1 MNIVHD
7 KLLAIYQRMI
17 KIRKFELR
25 AREAHI
31 NGRISIPIYLSV
43 GQESIAATIR
53 EVFPNRLP
61 IFAQHRSHS
70 YYIAFGG
77 NLSVL
82 RDELL
87 SQEEIW
93 DRGAGGSASISDKS
107 IPMYGHSGFMGDQIP
122 IAAGFAMMKQDI
134 VLGVIG
140 DASAEE
146 DYVLATLGLI
156 EKKQIPLLLI
166 CEDNNLSILTTV
178 DTRRNWKLVDVAK
191 SFGCEAHEISDYPI
205 DIFEKLSGWN
215 RKGPMVL
222 NVKTNRHLW
231 HAGSGQDHEPTL
243 DTLQMVENQLNIN
256 GYEDLVRKIQEEIE
270 TEMELL
276 WRRT

>member
-1 MNIVHD
+1 MNISYGQ
-7 KLLAIYQRMI
+7 LTSIYQRMI
-17 KIRKFELR
+17 KIRGFELR
-25 AREAHI
+25 VRDAHI
-31 NGRISIPIYLSV
+31 NGRIGIPIYLGV
-43 GQESIAATIR
+43 GQESIAATTR

-77 NLSVL
+77 KLSIL

-87 SQEEIW
+87 SKEEIW

-122 IAAGFAMMKQDI
+122 IAAGFAMMKQEV

-166 CEDNNLSILTTV
+166 CEDNNLSILTTIN
-178 DTRRNWKLVDVAK
+178 TRRNWKIVDVAR
-191 SFGCEAHEISDYPI
+191 SFGCEAYEISDHPI
-205 DIFEKLSGWN
+205 EIFEKLSCWN
-215 RKGPMVL
+215 RKGPLIL
-222 NVKTNRHLW
+222 NIKTNRHLW
-231 HAGSGQDHEPTL
+231 HAGSGQDHAPTF
-243 DTLQMVENQLNIN
+243 DTLQMVEKELMIK
-256 GYEDLVRKIQEEIE
+256 GYQDLVCKIKDEIDI
-270 TEMELL
+270 EMDLL
-276 WRRT
+276 WK